1 MSLRESLVEEAE
13 KAKEKVKNWETTARR
28 VLANLFFILLL
39 LGSAFLVVKVV
50 ERSMVKSTSWL
61 RQNEI
66 TIVMSLI
73 SLIMPML
80 FDLVALLEA
89 YHPRKAM
96 RLMLGRIMVLNLLR
110 YCIERNICEHFI
122 RFPLFNH
129 SILFTNIH
137 YKIVSSLYTL
147 IFALFGKTETMS
159 DELQKMKTMS
169 DAGANYGLDLGT
181 STIAPPQK
189 DCFVIPVPCPLL
201 SRYFDTQNRTTSAR

>member
-28 VLANLFFILLL
+28 VLANLFFVLLL

-50 ERSMVKSTSWL
+50 ERSMVKSTSWF

-80 FDLVALLEA
+80 FDLVALLED

-110 YCIERNICEHFI
+110 YWVGRNICEHLIILVTTYSLQIFI
-122 RFPLFNH
+122 TKLF
-129 SILFTNIH
+129 LACT
-137 YKIVSSLYTL
+137 
-147 IFALFGKTETMS
+147 
-159 DELQKMKTMS
+159 
-169 DAGANYGLDLGT
+169 
-181 STIAPPQK
+181 
-189 DCFVIPVPCPLL
+189 
-201 SRYFDTQNRTTSAR
+201 R